1 MSKFY
6 NIILMLI
13 YISLLTGCLP
23 KEKLTTEPKSI
34 KVASLKGPTSIGLV
48 KLMDENEKNEA
59 NNDYSFMVY
68 ATVDEIV
75 ALIGKDELDIA
86 AIPANLSSVLYN
98 KTEGR
103 ISVAAINTLGV
114 LYIVENGDSLNS
126 LEDLKGKTI
135 YSTGKGT
142 TPEYVLNYILNSN
155 GIDVNKDLTIEY
167 KSEATEVA
175 ALLAS
180 QEKVIALL
188 PQPFIAASQAKN
200 ENIKIAFDMTEEWDK
215 LQVDTEG
222 SLVTGVIIVNN
233 EFIENNKE
241 EFDIF
246 LKEYEASVKFVNN
259 NINEAS
265 ELVGKYDI
273 VPTSIAKKSI
283 PLCNISFISGI
294 EMEEKLSGYLNVL
307 YNADPKSI
315 GGKLPDEGFYFNK

>member
-1 MSKFY
+1 MKRISY
-6 NIILMLI
+6 LLLI
-13 YISLLTGCLP
+13 VIFISLLMGC
-23 KEKLTTEPKSI
+23 TAQ
-34 KVASLKGPTSIGLV
+34 KVVDKVPQPIRIASLKGPTSMGLV
-48 KLMDENEKNEA
+48 KLMDQNEKNEV
-59 NNDYSFMVY
+59 NNDYSFIIS

-86 AIPANLSSVLYN
+86 AIPANLASVLYN
-98 KTEGR
+98 KTEGK

-114 LYIVENGDSLNS
+114 LYIVENGDTLNT

-142 TPEYVLNYILNSN
+142 TPEYVLNYILGSN
-155 GIDVNKDLTIEY
+155 EIDINKDLTIEY

-180 QEKVIALL
+180 KENIIALL

-200 ENIKIAFDMTEEWDK
+200 KNIKIAFDMTEEWDK
-215 LQVDTEG
+215 LQVDTKG
-222 SLVTGVIIVNN
+222 SLVTGVVIVNN
-233 EFIENNKE
+233 SFIENNKE

-246 LKEYEASVKFVNN
+246 LKEYEASVNFVNN
-259 NINEAS
+259 NIDEAS
-265 ELVGKYDI
+265 ELVGRYDI

-294 EMEEKLSGYLNVL
+294 EMEEKLSGYLKVL
-307 YNADPKSI
+307 YNADPQSI
-315 GGKLPDEGFYFNK
+315 GGKLPDEGFYYK